1 MNRRNFVGSAMSG
14 ILGLS
19 LINNQLIA
27 QESVRSLVPEQI
39 STDNLIKPSVLKQG
53 DTIGIIAPSTG
64 VSDPDD
70 FRKAKEALDYFGLK
84 MKIGDNVLKGS
95 GYKTRSIEERLSDL
109 HKFFEDK
116 DVNAII
122 CIRGGYG
129 SPQILDGINYDLIRK
144 NPKIF
149 IGYSDIT
156 AMHLAINKLAGMV
169 TFHGPVL
176 LSAFSNYTI
185 DYFKR
190 ALFSTESIGIAENSK
205 EKNTFREVFPTRT
218 IVAGKAQG
226 RLIGGNL
233 SLICGT
239 LGTPYEIDTTGKIFF
254 IEDVGEEPYRIDRML
269 TQLRLANKLQSAAG
283 IVIGYC
289 KDCNSDGL
297 QPSRIWDPSLGE
309 IIDNIVG
316 KLTIPSF
323 YGLTIGHTSN
333 QITLPIGVMAEL
345 DAEARTLNITESG
358 VV

>member
-19 LINNQLIA
+19 LINNQLMA
-27 QESVRSLVPEQI
+27 QDVVHPLVPEQI
-39 STDNLIKPSVLKQG
+39 STYNLIKPAVLKPG
-53 DTIGIIAPSTG
+53 DTIGIIAPSTA

-70 FRKAKEALDYFGLK
+70 FKKAKEALDYFGLK
-84 MKIGDNVLKGS
+84 MKIGENVLRGS
-95 GYKTRSIEERLSDL
+95 GYKTRSVDERLSDL
-109 HKFFEDK
+109 HTFFDDSEVK
-116 DVNAII
+116 AIM

-149 IGYSDIT
+149 LGYSDIT
-156 AMHLAINKLAGMV
+156 AMHLAINKLSGIV

-185 DYFKR
+185 DYFKK
-190 ALFSTESIGIAENSK
+190 ALFSTEPIGISENSK

-218 IVAGKAQG
+218 VCKGKAKG

-233 SLICGT
+233 SLVCGT
-239 LGTPYEIDTTGKIFF
+239 LGTPYEIDTVGKILF

-269 TQLRLANKLQSAAG
+269 TQLRLANKLQAAAG

-297 QPSRIWDPSLGE
+297 QPSRIWDSSLGE

-316 KLTIPSF
+316 KLNIPAL

-333 QITLPIGVMAEL
+333 QITLPLGVMAEL
-345 DAEARTLNITESG
+345 DAEAKTLNIIESG
-358 VV
+358 VI